1 MFSFDGSYRRTP
13 VQSLGGASRSSDRD
27 TLIRKAQEERQK
39 RADIRRQIN
48 GATLIQSYARSFI
61 MRQRCKTEQRRQF
74 DALLATKGALNEHTL
89 ELTLR
94 RILFFYYGRSRDDG
108 ERLIQLSQFIIRA
121 PAFLLQR
128 SVTDRLWRLRLQ
140 RLLYLCTHQICQ
152 QASTGLSQTIPFRML
167 ETFTSAEQVERHVPD
182 SAVVRTYL
190 DDVYAYLVRRDYFR
204 LLRQMLDEKVPPLDG
219 PVAVPPN
226 VISDT
231 LLQMLMQPLRL
242 VGDAAEA
249 ATQSS
254 SGTGSS
260 SSSDCN
266 RLILASFV
274 EHMLVPAYTDAVRS
288 FVLPCLAAS
297 QQFPFVPLI
306 GYLDAAL
313 ALQAQQEQQQHDQQ
327 SGDIGDVER
336 METTD
341 STTPTSPFGQPA
353 VDTGVAQASLSLA
366 LSSQRPIKPLS
377 TSSFLLN
384 AVLTLDKT
392 HQQRL
397 LLDAPLLA
405 AYIRVIAAMST
416 HLSRLPAS
424 KRSAHAVHGRRQSLL
439 AAANGAEYWDAHGAV
454 GGGDDDGNDNADD
467 NDDDMEDDGDDE
479 EDDDDYDER
488 TGAAARLPRLS
499 ALETDVLLDVVYQL
513 NDPMRTRLIAEH
525 VEEMFLGEPDV
536 LHCVCQICH
545 HLMLYN
551 RLAQRDLRLLTRLYF
566 KPRFIRTLWVTLA
579 SQSSQLRFSSP
590 LSLLS
595 RGIYIRKFGSG
606 NQLVLRSCV
615 FTEQYPQPKT
625 TSAVS
630 YRCWPPSAACSI
642 SSSRRCTTANSARRM
657 CCPERLVKS
666 CRSHWPRL
674 QRSAPA

>member
-39 RADIRRQIN
+39 RADIRRQNN

-61 MRQRCKTEQRRQF
+61 MRQRVKTEQRRQF
-74 DALLATKGALNEHTL
+74 DALLATRGALNDDTL

-94 RILFFYYGRSRDDG
+94 RILFFYYGRSRDDCL
-108 ERLIQLSQFIIRA
+108 RLIQLSQYIIRS

-128 SVTDRLWRLRLQ
+128 SVVDRLWRLRLQ
-140 RLLYLCTHQICQ
+140 RLLHLCTHQICQ
-152 QASTGLSQTIPFRML
+152 QTNTGLSQTIPFRML

-182 SAVVRTYL
+182 TRVVRQFL
-190 DDVYAYLVRRDYFR
+190 DDIYAYMVRRDYFR
-204 LLRQMLDEKVPPLDG
+204 LLRQMFDDKVPPLDG
-219 PVAVPPN
+219 PVVTGPN
-226 VISDT
+226 AISNT

-242 VGDAAEA
+242 VAEA
-249 ATQSS
+249 AAGGGNSN
-254 SGTGSS
+254 
-260 SSSDCN
+260 DCN

-297 QQFPFVPLI
+297 MQFPFVPLL
-306 GYLDAAL
+306 GYLDEVL
-313 ALQAQQEQQQHDQQ
+313 TQQAQQQYADDGSSVEHM
-327 SGDIGDVER
+327 DVT
-336 METTD
+336 MG
-341 STTPTSPFGQPA
+341 STTPTSPFDQSAGGAPTRA
-353 VDTGVAQASLSLA
+353 ETLRSPKASRQTAS
-366 LSSQRPIKPLS
+366 KPLS

-405 AYIRVIAAMST
+405 AYIRVIAAMSS

-424 KRSAHAVHGRRQSLL
+424 KRSAHVAHGYRRHSLM
-439 AAANGAEYWDAHGAV
+439 AAAVNGEDYWGVNEAASAHDAGADADDDDDV
-454 GGGDDDGNDNADD
+454 DDEDDDGA
-467 NDDDMEDDGDDE
+467 DE
-479 EDDDDYDER
+479 EDDE
-488 TGAAARLPRLS
+488 TARLLRPS

-513 NDPMRTRLIAEH
+513 NDPMHTRLIAEH

-551 RLAQRDLRLLTRLYF
+551 RLAQRELRLLSRLFF

-579 SQSSQLRFSSP
+579 TQSSQLRFSSP

-595 RGIYIRKFGSG
+595 RGIYIRKRPI
-606 NQLVLRSCV
+606 VDCCHRV
-615 FTEQYPQPKT
+615 FD
-625 TSAVS
+625 S
-630 YRCWPPSAACSI
+630 
-642 SSSRRCTTANSARRM
+642 
-657 CCPERLVKS
+657 L
-666 CRSHWPRL
+666 
-674 QRSAPA
+674 